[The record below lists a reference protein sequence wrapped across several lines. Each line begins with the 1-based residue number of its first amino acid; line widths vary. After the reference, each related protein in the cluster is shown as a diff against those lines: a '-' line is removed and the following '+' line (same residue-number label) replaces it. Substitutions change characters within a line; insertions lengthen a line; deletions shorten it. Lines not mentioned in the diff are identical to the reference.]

1 MRFRIFRLKKSCL
14 IKERFINMEQKTKKT
29 TWFPFLALTAVILL
43 CCAFHFSLLFQGES
57 KLLNL
62 LKAPIPFDF
71 FGGKITYSVFYG
83 IFYLSSLL
91 FTAFKPRLLSISAIS
106 LLLFESIMIFLPA

>member
-83 IFYLSSLL
+83 IFYLSPFSLRHSNPGFSL
-91 FTAFKPRLLSISAIS
+91 FPQSPCYFSKA
-106 LLLFESIMIFLPA
+106 